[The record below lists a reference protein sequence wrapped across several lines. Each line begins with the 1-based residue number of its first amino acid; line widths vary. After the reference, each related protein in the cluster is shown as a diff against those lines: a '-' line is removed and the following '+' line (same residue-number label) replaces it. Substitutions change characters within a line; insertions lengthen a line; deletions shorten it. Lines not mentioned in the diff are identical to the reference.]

1 MTNGVNGKR
10 GSRNRVVVGG
20 KISKNRKNSR
30 RTVAAKEEENI
41 KESKAVVEP
50 YLAICIEFQLSAIN
64 R

>member
-50 YLAICIEFQLSAIN
+50 
-64 R
+64 